1 MLHSSSCISGL
12 SILLLIYKTKDDHQ
26 QNNHLLSEIL
36 QRKENTEGAI
46 KNRQSRD
53 TARAMQ
59 HLAQYTELRQTKNI
73 PF

>member
-1 MLHSSSCISGL
+1 MYV
-12 SILLLIYKTKDDHQ
+12 LLIYTTKDDHQ

-59 HLAQYTELRQTKNI
+59 HLAQYTELRQTKQKVKHRKVKR
-73 PF
+73 

>member
-1 MLHSSSCISGL
+1 LFICNI
-12 SILLLIYKTKDDHQ
+12 IIKDYVV
-26 QNNHLLSEIL
+26 NHLLSEIL

-59 HLAQYTELRQTKNI
+59 HLAQYTELRQTKQKVKHRKVKDEHHAC
-73 PF
+73 F